1 MLKQFQSV
9 RFDDDNK
16 KLDIL
21 MGTIG
26 EISYEAIEKAAVLN
40 EEASFHGK
48 SIPFSHQVLGGT
60 TFLSGALEPRFYV
73 GIKITLKDGSIRAIY
88 ISKIKTGF
96 NTDLYHKDTQEAKEI
111 QKMIQKRISASN

>member
-1 MLKQFQSV
+1 MCSNLYRVPYLQNLNIALLVKKLSNRYNKDERNEVISMLKQFQSV

-26 EISYEAIEKAAVLN
+26 EVSYEAIEKAAVLN

-48 SIPFSHQVLGGT
+48 SIPGLPSRY
-60 TFLSGALEPRFYV
+60 SP
-73 GIKITLKDGSIRAIY
+73 K
-88 ISKIKTGF
+88 
-96 NTDLYHKDTQEAKEI
+96 
-111 QKMIQKRISASN
+111 